1 MSSLSSNKIVNGI
14 AGAILGLYMGLM
26 FYSAI
31 TVISESSFFDEE
43 RSFALMYLIVYG
55 LGFLWASV
63 GSILKAV
70 TKKNIFET
78 LVAPV
83 IFALITFGLGV
94 ENFIVLYND
103 VNIVVGALALC
114 AFAVQVAAIVM
125 WCISEHKINH
135 HKYNSLDKLP
145 KALFTGANI
154 VVFIF
159 AILALIGS
167 LNSHPLVIFAM
178 VCLLLSPIISTI
190 NIWTIKEDMYTPSA
204 SVFKPKISINIKKQP
219 KPNTADG
226 SNTTVNISESDVEA
240 ILGKESYTL
249 DDLKTARLMFDAG
262 KISAQDY
269 EIIKKKYVSSI

>member
-1 MSSLSSNKIVNGI
+1 MSSLTSNKVVNGI

-31 TVISESSFFDEE
+31 AIISEGSFGEE
-43 RSFALMYLIVYG
+43 RSLALMYLIVYG
-55 LGFLWASV
+55 LGFLWAVV
-63 GSILKAV
+63 GSILKAT

-94 ENFIVLYND
+94 ENLIAYYSD

-114 AFAVQVAAIVM
+114 AFAVQVAAIIM
-125 WCISEHKINH
+125 WCISEHKISR
-135 HKYNSLDKLP
+135 HKYNALDKLP
-145 KALFTGANI
+145 KGLFTGANV
-154 VVFIF
+154 VVFVF

-167 LNSHPLVIFAM
+167 LSSHPLVIFAM

-190 NIWTIKEDMYTPSA
+190 GVWTIQEDMYTPSA
-204 SVFKPKISINIKKQP
+204 SIFGSKVKINIKKQTSST
-219 KPNTADG
+219 PNNN
-226 SNTTVNISESDVEA
+226 SNTKADFSDSE
-240 ILGKESYTL
+240 IESMLNKSTYTL
-249 DDLKTARLMFDAG
+249 DDLKAAKQMCDAG

-269 EIIKKKYVSSI
+269 EIIKNKYILSI